1 MLVLLLIIASLG
13 CRGQA
18 TDGLQSIN
26 GTQLYMK
33 TIGRGEPIVVIHG
46 GPALNHTYF
55 LPHLNNLAKRNKVV
69 LYDQRASGKSKL
81 PSPDSTSLA
90 FFAEDIEA
98 IRKHLKQEKINL
110 FAHSWGAI
118 PAIRYCLKFPDRVKA
133 LVICNGVPLSHD
145 FDEEMRQRQIAKM
158 SGLDSTDR
166 SIIIGSP
173 DFKAG
178 KSIAYRQLLM
188 LSFRNSFYKDS
199 NYDELNLEIPENY
212 KTASGV
218 LYQGLG
224 KDLAQYDYYNDVSQ
238 LQFPVLIMH
247 GEHDAIPLAADE
259 KTLSSLPNATL
270 EVFKKSGHFIFIEE
284 NKKFSSMVNK
294 FLNP

>member
-1 MLVLLLIIASLG
+1 M
-13 CRGQA
+13 
-18 TDGLQSIN
+18 
-26 GTQLYMK
+26 
-33 TIGRGEPIVVIHG
+33 GRGEPIVVVHG

-55 LPHLNNLAKRNKVV
+55 LPHLSNLAKRNKVV
-69 LYDQRASGKSKL
+69 LYDQRASGKSKI
-81 PSPDSTSLA
+81 PSPDSTSLT
-90 FFAEDIEA
+90 FFVEDIEA

-118 PAIRYCLKFPDRVKA
+118 QAIQYCLKYPDRVKA
-133 LVICNGVPLSHD
+133 LVLCNSVPLNHQ
-145 FDEEMRQRQIAKM
+145 FDEEMRQQQTAKM

-173 DFKAG
+173 NFKAG
-178 KSIAYRQLLM
+178 KPAAYRQLLM
-188 LSFRNSFYKDS
+188 LNFRNSFYKDS
-199 NYDELNLEIPENY
+199 NFDDLNLEIPENY
-212 KTASGV
+212 KTASDI

-224 KDLAQYDYYNDVSQ
+224 NDLMQYDYYNELSQ

-247 GEHDAIPLAADE
+247 GEHDATPLTADE
-259 KTLSSLPNATL
+259 KLLTSLPNATL